1 MDFTLF
7 EGSNFHSEFRVLEVS
22 RHTPLT
28 DKLLFLSY
36 ELPKT
41 PPLASPDDSLLLWLS
56 LFKAK
61 NEADLQLIENMGA
74 PEMSEA
80 IGAYRSIT
88 VSPEFKEAA
97 RLREKARHDEAQAML
112 NERIATA
119 YRGIELKLSDED
131 IAKLSL
137 LTVEEIRKLRQSDM

>member
-1 MDFTLF
+1 
-7 EGSNFHSEFRVLEVS
+7 
-22 RHTPLT
+22 
-28 DKLLFLSY
+28 
-36 ELPKT
+36 
-41 PPLASPDDSLLLWLS
+41 
-56 LFKAK
+56 
-61 NEADLQLIENMGA
+61 
-74 PEMSEA
+74 MSEA

-97 RLREKARHDEAQAML
+97 RLREKARHDEAQALL